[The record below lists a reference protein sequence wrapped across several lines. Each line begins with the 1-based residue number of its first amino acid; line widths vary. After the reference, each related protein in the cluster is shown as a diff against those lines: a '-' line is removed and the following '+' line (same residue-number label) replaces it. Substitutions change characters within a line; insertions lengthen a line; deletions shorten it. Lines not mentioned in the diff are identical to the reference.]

1 MARHCGPPTDG
12 GPLMLQW
19 FVDSPLLTIF
29 FCVGVGSLLGKIKFG
44 PVSFGPAGAL
54 FVALAL
60 SAIEPKV
67 ALPPIVTSLSLCV
80 FCYMVGI
87 AAGPSF
93 VNALRSG
100 WQPVVV
106 SVLAIVAMAAA
117 ALGVGSWFGLDI
129 GTVAG
134 AFAGAG
140 TATAAL
146 GAVQQQLA
154 AGGPIPPEPA
164 IGYAVAYPI
173 TVLLTILCCSYLIS
187 AGRRKPTAEDRKK
200 LAPIAVRTLEL
211 VGDPALTVRGLSDR
225 YQAVVSRLTRGGTT
239 VVAHDE
245 EALADGD
252 LLTITARED
261 EVQRMIGDL
270 GRPAQEEPWMDRS
283 DIDFRRITLSNS
295 SYVGRE
301 LVDLRLDEKYDA
313 VVSRVRR
320 GDVDII
326 ATPDLV
332 LASGDRLRV
341 TAPRE
346 QLAAITKELGDSER
360 TAGDINPVGLGL
372 GLTLGLLA
380 AFIEIPLP
388 GGGTLVLGTAT
399 APLILG
405 VALGALGRTGPI
417 IWALP
422 GNVANTLN
430 QYSLLVFLVA
440 VGTGAGSGLITAL
453 AADWVRLVSLGLAIS
468 AAHAVVCVIGLRTVL
483 KYGTARSLGGLTGS
497 QLNPAP
503 YAYAIGKVPDQR
515 VAIGY
520 AVLFP
525 VSMIIKVL
533 LAQLMVVYF

>member
-1 MARHCGPPTDG
+1 
-12 GPLMLQW
+12 MLQW

-29 FCVGVGSLLGKIKFG
+29 FCVGVGSVLGAIRFG

-60 SAIEPKV
+60 SAIEPEV
-67 ALPPIVTSLSLCV
+67 ALPPIVTNLSLCV

-106 SVLAIVAMAAA
+106 SILAIVAMAAV
-117 ALGVGSWFGLDI
+117 ALGVGGWFDLDI

-134 AFAGAG
+134 AFSGAG

-187 AGRRKPTAEDRKK
+187 AGRKKPTAEDRVKIS
-200 LAPIAVRTLEL
+200 PIVVRTLEL
-211 VGDPALTVRGLSDR
+211 VGDPALTVHGLSDR
-225 YQAVVSRLTRGGTT
+225 YQAVVSRLTRGGAT
-239 VVAHDE
+239 VIAHDE
-245 EALADGD
+245 EPLAAGD

-261 EVQRMIGDL
+261 EVDRLVADL
-270 GRPAQEEPWMDRS
+270 GRPAVDEPWMDRS
-283 DIDFRRITLSNS
+283 DIDFRRIILSNRA
-295 SYVGRE
+295 YVGRE
-301 LVDLRLDEKYDA
+301 LVALRLEEKFDA

-320 GDVDII
+320 GDIDII

-332 LASGDRLRV
+332 LQSGDRLRV

-346 QLAAITKELGDSER
+346 RLAEITKALGDSER
-360 TAGDINPVGLGL
+360 TAGDINPIGLGL
-372 GLTLGLLA
+372 GLTLGLLL
-380 AFIEIPLP
+380 AFVQIPLP

-405 VALGALGRTGPI
+405 VVLGALGRTGPV

-440 VGTGAGSGLITAL
+440 VGTGAGPGLITAL
-453 AADWVRLVSLGLAIS
+453 ADEWFPLVTLGLTIS
-468 AAHAVVCVIGLRTVL
+468 AAHALICVVGLRTVL

-515 VAIGY
+515 VAVGY

>member
-1 MARHCGPPTDG
+1 M
-12 GPLMLQW
+12 QW
-19 FVDSPLLTIF
+19 FVESPLLTIF
-29 FCVGVGSLLGKIKFG
+29 FCVGVGSVLGRIRFG

-60 SAIEPKV
+60 SAIEPGV

-93 VNALRSG
+93 VNALRFG

-106 SVLAIVAMAAA
+106 SVLAVVAMAAV
-117 ALGVGSWFGLDI
+117 ALGVGGAFGLGI

-134 AFAGAG
+134 AFSGAG

-154 AGGPIPPEPA
+154 GGGPIPPEPA

-173 TVLLTILCCSYLIS
+173 TVLLTIMCCSYLIG
-187 AGRRKPTAEDRKK
+187 AGRRRPTAEDRAKVS
-200 LAPIAVRTLEL
+200 PFVVRTLEL
-211 VGDPALTVRGLSDR
+211 VGDPALTVHGLSER
-225 YQAVVSRLTRGGTT
+225 YQAVVSRLTRGGAT
-239 VVAHDE
+239 VIAHDQE
-245 EALADGD
+245 LLASSD

-261 EVQRMIGDL
+261 EMDRLVTDL
-270 GRPAQEEPWMDRS
+270 GRPAAEEPWMDRS
-283 DIDFRRITLSNS
+283 DIDFRRITLSNHA
-295 SYVGRE
+295 YVGRE
-301 LVDLRLDEKYDA
+301 LLELRMEERFDA

-320 GDVDII
+320 GDIDII

-332 LASGDRLRV
+332 LQSGDRLRV

-346 QLAAITKELGDSER
+346 RLAEVTKTLGDSER

-372 GLTLGLLA
+372 GLMLGLLL
-380 AFIEIPLP
+380 AFVQIPLP

-405 VALGALGRTGPI
+405 VVLGAIGRTGPV

-440 VGTGAGSGLITAL
+440 VGTGAGSGLVTAL
-453 AADWVRLVSLGLAIS
+453 SDNGLQLVLLALAIS
-468 AAHAVVCVIGLRTVL
+468 AAHALICVIGLRTAL
-483 KYGTARSLGGLTGS
+483 HYGTARALGGRTGA

-515 VAIGY
+515 VALGY

-525 VSMIIKVL
+525 VSMIVKVL

>member
-1 MARHCGPPTDG
+1 M
-12 GPLMLQW
+12 QW
-19 FVDSPLLTIF
+19 FVDSPLLTLF
-29 FCVGVGSLLGKIKFG
+29 FCIGVGSIFGRIPFG

-60 SAIEPKV
+60 SAIEPDV
-67 ALPPIVTSLSLCV
+67 ALAPIITNLSLCV

-106 SVLAIVAMAAA
+106 SILAILAMAIVALSIGA
-117 ALGVGSWFGLDI
+117 WFDLDI

-146 GAVQQQLA
+146 GAVQQQLSVDGA
-154 AGGPIPPEPA
+154 IPPEPA

-173 TVLLTILCCSYLIS
+173 TVFLTILACSYLMS
-187 AGRRKPTAEDRKK
+187 AGRRKPTPEDREKVS
-200 LAPIAVRTLEL
+200 PIVVRTLEL
-211 VGDPALTVRGLSDR
+211 VGDPDLTIHGLSER
-225 YQAVVSRLTRGGTT
+225 YEAVVSRLTRGGST
-239 VVAHDE
+239 VVAH
-245 EALADGD
+245 EAERLSSGD
-252 LLTITARED
+252 LLTVTGRENVVD
-261 EVQRMIGDL
+261 QLVTEL
-270 GRPAQEEPWMDRS
+270 GRPAAREPWMDRS

-295 SYVGRE
+295 AFVGRE
-301 LVDLRLDEKYDA
+301 LHELRMEERFDA

-320 GDVDII
+320 GDIDII

-332 LASGDRLRV
+332 LQSGDRLRV

-346 QLAAITKELGDSER
+346 RLAEITKDLGDSER

-372 GLTLGLLA
+372 GLTLGLLL
-380 AFIEIPLP
+380 AFLQIPLP

-399 APLILG
+399 APLVLG
-405 VALGALGRTGPI
+405 VVLGALGRTGPI

-422 GNVANTLN
+422 GNVSNTLN
-430 QYSLLVFLVA
+430 QFSLLVFLVA
-440 VGTGAGSGLITAL
+440 VGTGAGSGLVTAL
-453 AADWVRLVSLGLAIS
+453 ADDALPLIVLGLAIS
-468 AAHAVVCVIGLRTVL
+468 AAHAIICVVGLRTVL
-483 KYGTARSLGGLTGS
+483 RYGTARALGGLTGS

-515 VAIGY
+515 VAVGY

-525 VSMIIKVL
+525 VSMIVKVF

>member
-1 MARHCGPPTDG
+1 M
-12 GPLMLQW
+12 QW
-19 FVDSPLLTIF
+19 FVDSPLLTLF
-29 FCVGVGSLLGKIKFG
+29 FCIGVGSIFGRIPFG

-60 SAIEPKV
+60 SAIEPDV
-67 ALPPIVTSLSLCV
+67 ALAPIITNLSLCV

-106 SVLAIVAMAAA
+106 SILAILAMAIVALSIGA
-117 ALGVGSWFGLDI
+117 WFDLDI

-146 GAVQQQLA
+146 GAVQQQLSVDGA
-154 AGGPIPPEPA
+154 IPPEPA

-173 TVLLTILCCSYLIS
+173 TVFLTILACSYLMS
-187 AGRRKPTAEDRKK
+187 RRPPQAHPRGPREGF
-200 LAPIAVRTLEL
+200 AVRRADAGTRRRP
-211 VGDPALTVRGLSDR
+211 GPDDSWTVRALRSGRFAADPR
-225 YQAVVSRLTRGGTT
+225 RVT
-239 VVAHDE
+239 VVAH
-245 EALADGD
+245 EAER
-252 LLTITARED
+252 LLVGRSAHVTARENVVD
-261 EVQRMIGDL
+261 QLVTEL
-270 GRPAQEEPWMDRS
+270 GRPAAREPWMDRS

-295 SYVGRE
+295 AFVGRE
-301 LVDLRLDEKYDA
+301 LHDLRMEERFDA

-320 GDVDII
+320 GDIDII
-326 ATPDLV
+326 ATPDLI
-332 LASGDRLRV
+332 LQSGDRLRV

-346 QLAAITKELGDSER
+346 RLGEITKDLGDSER

-372 GLTLGLLA
+372 GLTIGLILA
-380 AFIEIPLP
+380 FLEIPLP

-399 APLILG
+399 APLVLG
-405 VALGALGRTGPI
+405 VVLGALGRTGPI

-440 VGTGAGSGLITAL
+440 VGTGAGPDLINAL
-453 AADWVRLVSLGLAIS
+453 AANWFPLVTLGPPFPRPIAWS
-468 AAHAVVCVIGLRTVL
+468 A
-483 KYGTARSLGGLTGS
+483 
-497 QLNPAP
+497 
-503 YAYAIGKVPDQR
+503 
-515 VAIGY
+515 
-520 AVLFP
+520 
-525 VSMIIKVL
+525 
-533 LAQLMVVYF
+533 

>member
-1 MARHCGPPTDG
+1 M
-12 GPLMLQW
+12 QW

-29 FCVGVGSLLGKIKFG
+29 FCVGVGSVVGRIRFG

-60 SAIEPKV
+60 SAIEPDV

-106 SVLAIVAMAAA
+106 SILAILAMAAT
-117 ALGVGSWFGLDI
+117 ALGVGRAFGLDI

-134 AFAGAG
+134 SFSGAG

-154 AGGPIPPEPA
+154 DGGPIPPEPA

-173 TVLLTILCCSYLIS
+173 TVLLTILSCSYLIS
-187 AGRRKPTAEDRKK
+187 AGRRKPTAEDRAKVS
-200 LAPIAVRTLEL
+200 PIVVRTLEL
-211 VGDPALTVRGLSDR
+211 VGDPALTVHELAER
-225 YQAVVSRLTRGGTT
+225 YQAVVSRLTRGGAT
-239 VVAHDE
+239 VVAHDRE
-245 EALADGD
+245 PLGPGD
-252 LLTITARED
+252 LLTVTARAD
-261 EVQRMIGDL
+261 AWDRLVSDL
-270 GRPAQEEPWMDRS
+270 GRAAVEEPWMDRS
-283 DIDFRRITLSNS
+283 DIDFRRITLSNRA
-295 SYVGRE
+295 YVGRE
-301 LVDLRLDEKYDA
+301 LHELRIQERFDA

-320 GDVDII
+320 GDIDIV

-332 LASGDRLRV
+332 LQSGDRLRV

-346 QLAAITKELGDSER
+346 RLAEVTKELGDSER

-372 GLTLGLLA
+372 GLTLGLLV
-380 AFIEIPLP
+380 AFVQIPLP
-388 GGGTLVLGTAT
+388 GGGTLILGTAT

-405 VALGALGRTGPI
+405 VVLGALGRTGPV

-440 VGTGAGSGLITAL
+440 VGTGAGSGLVTAL
-453 AADWVRLVSLGLAIS
+453 SANGLQLVLLGLAIS
-468 AAHAVVCVIGLRTVL
+468 AVHALICVIGLRTVL
-483 KYGTARSLGGLTGS
+483 RYGTARALGGLTGS

-503 YAYAIGKVPDQR
+503 YAYAIGKLPDQR
-515 VAIGY
+515 VAVGY

-525 VSMIIKVL
+525 VSMIVKVL
-533 LAQLMVVYF
+533 LAQLMVVFF